1 MTLPPT
7 PTNSSRRVRPA
18 LLLVALAAAAIAVA
32 LFTPESVPNVGG
44 DLSSYSAAPG
54 GAKIAFELARRL
66 GLNAQ
71 RRETALD
78 PSIDSTTIHAIVGP
92 RGTVGAQEAHRILT
106 KVRAGGG
113 LLLAIDS
120 QDEITDSLGIGF
132 RRSAPWFTPNVDP
145 ECGGVRTQAAF
156 TLPPSVRE
164 IVWRRPPPGPVTQLA
179 TTDDRFAPRIPVSVG
194 VHVGRGRVAIVS
206 GADLFRNDVLRNC
219 PWGADIVV
227 VRAMEF
233 LRPAVATPTLLFDEY
248 HHGFGTHPGSMRAI
262 TNYLAHT
269 ASGRFLLQAVIAG
282 LILLFAKAPRP
293 IVPREP
299 PRIARRS
306 PLEHADALG
315 HAYADVDATR
325 TATAH
330 LVAGLR
336 RRAGRLVGAGGGT
349 TDDAFLD
356 AVAHRHAELEHDVK
370 KVRRALVESIEPRD
384 LSAVGESLRRI
395 EQHLT
400 ATLTSSLRP

>member
-1 MTLPPT
+1 MTRPAT
-7 PTNSSRRVRPA
+7 PTNSARRVRPA
-18 LLLVALAAAAIAVA
+18 LLLATLAAAAIAVA
-32 LFTPESVPNVGG
+32 LFTPESVSNIGG
-44 DLSSYSAAPG
+44 DLSSYSAGPG
-54 GAKIAFELARRL
+54 GAKITFELARRL
-66 GLNAQ
+66 GWDAQ
-71 RRETALD
+71 RRETALE
-78 PSIDSTTIHAIVGP
+78 PSIDSTAIHVIVGP

-106 KVRAGGG
+106 NVRAGGG

-120 QDEITDSLGIGF
+120 QDAITDSLGIGF
-132 RRSAPWFTPNVDP
+132 RRSAPWFTPNADP
-145 ECGGVRTQAAF
+145 ECRGVRTQAAF
-156 TLPPSVRE
+156 TLPPGVRE
-164 IVWRRPPPGPVTQLA
+164 IIWRRPPPGPVTPLA
-179 TTDDRFAPRIPVSVG
+179 TTDDRFAPRILVSVG
-194 VHVGRGRVAIVS
+194 VQVGRGRVVVVS

-219 PWGADIVV
+219 PWGADVVV
-227 VRAMEF
+227 VRALDF
-233 LRPAVATPTLLFDEY
+233 LRPAAARPTLLFDEY
-248 HHGFGTHPGSMRAI
+248 HHGFGTHPGSLRAI

-336 RRAGRLVGAGGGT
+336 RRAGRLVGAGGGA

-356 AVAHRHAELEHDVK
+356 AVGHRHAELQNDVK
-370 KVRRALVESIEPRD
+370 NVRRALVESIEPRD
-384 LSAVGESLRRI
+384 LSAVGDSLRRI

-400 ATLTSSLRP
+400 ATLTSPSRP